1 MSAWSVKCRRAP
13 SRHCWDARVYGHTN
27 TDMPDISTLHPHGVG
42 LCSRPSAGVR
52 GFALLAHENV
62 LKVRA
67 AHRFDVE
74 IPFFAWCVARPAA
87 CLYTQDSA
95 VQRCGVNAGVFVLFF
110 CFLRVF
116 CSANIL
122 VCAFFFLF
130 FFGHRVSSF
139 CHRDKCWEDGLSVD
153 LALWTCV
160 LLFFVVVCCCC
171 FLQVCFGARV
181 GHTGGIGP
189 LSFISVPCTTV
200 RVRHTPLGRF
210 SMVDVST
217 VGTVSVPKTSA
228 LETSRRDL
236 SEDVSFGID

>member
-1 MSAWSVKCRRAP
+1 MSTWSVKCRRAP
-13 SRHCWDARVYGHTN
+13 SRHCWDARVYGHTT

-122 VCAFFFLF
+122 VCAFFFFVF
-130 FFGHRVSSF
+130 FWPPGFKLLPPRQVLGGWF
-139 CHRDKCWEDGLSVD
+139 KC
-153 LALWTCV
+153 
-160 LLFFVVVCCCC
+160 
-171 FLQVCFGARV
+171 
-181 GHTGGIGP
+181 
-189 LSFISVPCTTV
+189 
-200 RVRHTPLGRF
+200 
-210 SMVDVST
+210 
-217 VGTVSVPKTSA
+217 
-228 LETSRRDL
+228 
-236 SEDVSFGID
+236 

>member
-1 MSAWSVKCRRAP
+1 MRLAQHLTFRFALGASDVCLVGEMPTCSVPALLGCEGLWSY
-13 SRHCWDARVYGHTN
+13 DYGYAR
-27 TDMPDISTLHPHGVG
+27 ISTLHPHGVG

-122 VCAFFFLF
+122 VCAFFFCF
-130 FFGHRVSSF
+130 FLATGFQAF
-139 CHRDKCWEDGLSVD
+139 ATATSV
-153 LALWTCV
+153 
-160 LLFFVVVCCCC
+160 
-171 FLQVCFGARV
+171 
-181 GHTGGIGP
+181 
-189 LSFISVPCTTV
+189 
-200 RVRHTPLGRF
+200 GR
-210 SMVDVST
+210 MV
-217 VGTVSVPKTSA
+217 
-228 LETSRRDL
+228 
-236 SEDVSFGID
+236 